1 MAFLVNPGKPR
12 LAHSPEFGW
21 SSGRANPVSVPPMV
35 YSKVEEKENGS
46 DG

>member
-1 MAFLVNPGKPR
+1 MEYYLTLNRRSIPCEMKGASPG
-12 LAHSPEFGW
+12 
-21 SSGRANPVSVPPMV
+21 SVPPMV

>member
-21 SSGRANPVSVPPMV
+21 GSGRENLVSVPPMV
-35 YSKVEEKENGS
+35 CSKVEEKENGS